1 MCNGGEMSRAFRRD
15 IVQASRA
22 AILNNSIVPLDLDIR
37 TLLWNVGY
45 TFVCICNSVKIIVL

>member
-22 AILNNSIVPLDLDIR
+22 AILKNSIVPLDLDIR
-37 TLLWNVGY
+37 TYCGMSVMLLHV
-45 TFVCICNSVKIIVL
+45 FVTQLK